1 MRRFEIAKVQTHRG
15 PAMLMFSKLVYF
27 FATLISTAA
36 VTSSEA
42 KVLRSNG
49 AHTSRVSRR

>member
-1 MRRFEIAKVQTHRG
+1 
-15 PAMLMFSKLVYF
+15 MLMFSKLVYF